1 MKKFS
6 KKMLVSF
13 ASLIAISSVSTIV
26 LAACSPSS
34 KTPQKQPEQ
43 NQPPITNDSP
53 SSGSPSSSD
62 PKNTNPGPGSEDTS
76 KNTMMMD
83 TSSGSTTNTNKDTTK
98 PQEPSPPSTNN
109 NPPSPQEQPQT
120 PKPQRNTDLDFTKYG
135 VPKFEG
141 EVKTRT
147 LLFPAQNNANNLDA
161 AGIFHMRLH
170 LSPVRG
176 VVGEWFAFATEV
188 KSANDNTLVEP
199 LVIKKT
205 KTTALPTNN
214 DFEYPLSWQFDEE
227 RLEPGKSYTFVF
239 YAADGSERIV
249 FSKEHQQSNQDIF
262 PARLPSR

>member
-83 TSSGSTTNTNKDTTK
+83 DSSGSTTNTNKDTTN
-98 PQEPSPPSTNN
+98 PQEPSPPTNN

-135 VPKFEG
+135 VAKFEG

-188 KSANDNTLVEP
+188 KSAKDNTLVEP
-199 LVIKKT
+199 LVIKKA

-227 RLEPGKSYTFVF
+227 RLEPGKLYTFVF